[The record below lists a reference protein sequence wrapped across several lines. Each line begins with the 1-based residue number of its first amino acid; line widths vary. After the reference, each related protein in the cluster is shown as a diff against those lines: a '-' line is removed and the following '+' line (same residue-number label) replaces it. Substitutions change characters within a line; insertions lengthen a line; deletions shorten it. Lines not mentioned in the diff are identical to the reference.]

1 MEKMKKDLDNR
12 GGSKKEGVHDIA
24 ARKKWN
30 MRVNAIMDQKANSIA
45 DLAAVMIQH
54 EETRSYLLSS
64 SLQQRDRERDI
75 MIKWADQAQAG
86 RLDFLKQE
94 WESKSIRAKGE
105 KKKGTRRALYT
116 EIAGL
121 KRRHRDMQYASRMVE
136 LAKWWADLPEEQRTT
151 ESLDAHLLEAEPSIL
166 SADLDQMAYEQRKAL
181 NRLNF
186 DKLAFQ
192 TWNIVPS
199 LETPSDAENGT
210 AVAPASSET
219 KSIAQPDFSSSVYSL
234 LRQADASSDEEDLED
249 AQEQAVDIGE
259 GQETTDKVSTDS
271 ARDISTA
278 AAETD
283 GAKSS
288 SGLEA
293 SQKAANASADIDSSE
308 SRTGAKTS
316 AEGTNA
322 AANALK
328 RTRDRYLQYVPPYP
342 LNFESLIVEKN
353 LLSGASLELHNVL
366 EHRRTF
372 LPCEMQDVTVHW
384 DNLLDAEFAENWPSA
399 VNHEPL
405 GTVRLSKHPSPEEL
419 LSTQVTE
426 ASLEDEALS
435 DEAVLEDERQL
446 EDEASQEDEA
456 SPEEQAPREVDE
468 ALRAQ
473 KKAEK
478 RMAHVHKKAVRE
490 SVQHKGVPQGQAVAK
505 ALRRQR
511 KKITDT
517 QKSTSKTQ
525 IHKKRMRR
533 VQERK
538 KAGLPVERGYKG
550 PKTVFL
556 DIKRMRG
563 PKKTIPAA

>member
-1 MEKMKKDLDNR
+1 MEKMEKDLKNR
-12 GGSKKEGVHDIA
+12 GGSKKEGLHDIA

-54 EETRSYLLSS
+54 EKTRDHLLSS
-64 SLQQRDRERDI
+64 SLQQRDRERNI
-75 MIKWADQAQAG
+75 TIEWADQVQAG
-86 RLDFLKQE
+86 RLDSLKQE

-105 KKKGTRRALYT
+105 KKKGTRRALYM
-116 EIAGL
+116 EITGL

-136 LAKWWADLPEEQRTT
+136 LAKWWADLPEEQRTA
-151 ESLDAHLLEAEPSIL
+151 ESLDAHLLEAEPDIL
-166 SADLDQMAYEQRKAL
+166 SADPDQMAYEQRKAL
-181 NRLNF
+181 NRLTF

-199 LETPSDAENGT
+199 SGTPSVAENGT
-210 AVAPASSET
+210 DLGSAPSET

-234 LRQADASSDEEDLED
+234 LRQADASPEQEDLQDE
-249 AQEQAVDIGE
+249 QEQAVDIGE
-259 GQETTDKVSTDS
+259 GQETIDKVSTDS
-271 ARDISTA
+271 ASESNTA
-278 AAETD
+278 AAEID
-283 GAKSS
+283 GTKSS
-288 SGLEA
+288 SGPGA
-293 SQKAANASADIDSSE
+293 SQQDANASADIDRSE
-308 SRTGAKTS
+308 SPTGAETS
-316 AEGTNA
+316 EEGTDA
-322 AANALK
+322 AVNALK
-328 RTRDRYLQYVPPYP
+328 RTGDRYLEYIPPYP
-342 LNFESLIVEKN
+342 LNFESLIVEKK

-384 DNLLDAEFAENWPSA
+384 DNLLDAEFAESWPSE

-405 GTVRLSKHPSPEEL
+405 GTVRLSRHPSPEEL
-419 LSTQVTE
+419 LSTQVIE

-446 EDEASQEDEA
+446 EDEASREDKA
-456 SPEEQAPREVDE
+456 SPVEQASREVDE

-473 KKAEK
+473 KEAEK
-478 RMAHVHKKAVRE
+478 RMSHAHRKAVRE
-490 SVQHKGVPQGQAVAK
+490 SVQHEGVPQGQAVTK

-511 KKITDT
+511 QKIRDVK
-517 QKSTSKTQ
+517 KSTSKTQ